1 MTQNGQAPF
10 PDGTLKV
17 DESHVTNA
25 LLQAVL
31 QAAQAGSSAQDTRE
45 MGEASKAA
53 LGFAQAVV
61 ILDPGLSGAGEPLDH
76 QIALGAC
83 PRGERAAAGEGTRG
97 GADAREGRSAVK
109 PTRLTQPYRKGARV
123 PGQALTAMLKGRAA
137 NGTNPADVKRAGY
150 LMAAGR
156 RKRATRPPRP
166 PRPVR

>member
-1 MTQNGQAPF
+1 MSDMTQNGQAPF

-76 QIALGAC
+76 QIALEDARAAGAVALEHV
-83 PRGERAAAGEGTRG
+83 RGENALRQAKERAAA
-97 GADAREGRSAVK
+97 
-109 PTRLTQPYRKGARV
+109 PTPAKGV
-123 PGQALTAMLKGRAA
+123 
-137 NGTNPADVKRAGY
+137 
-150 LMAAGR
+150 
-156 RKRATRPPRP
+156 RP
-166 PRPVR
+166 